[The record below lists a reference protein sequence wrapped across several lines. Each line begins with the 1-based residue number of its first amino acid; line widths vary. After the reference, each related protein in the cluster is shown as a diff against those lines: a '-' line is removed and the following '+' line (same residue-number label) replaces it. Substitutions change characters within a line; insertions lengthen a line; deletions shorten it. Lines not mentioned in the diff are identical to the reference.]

1 MSGILNTPKK
11 GAQKKGKR
19 TYKQQGMMG
28 RVRRERVKE
37 KEWGKR
43 VGGRN
48 SGSLWLIIKQAPRP
62 KAVEPGPDY
71 LRIYLKVR
79 QRQGKKEKEREGKV
93 ATPNRTFSV
102 FLFVFLFSGC
112 CFCF

>member
-1 MSGILNTPKK
+1 
-11 GAQKKGKR
+11 
-19 TYKQQGMMG
+19 MMG

-43 VGGRN
+43 VGGRS
-48 SGSLWLIIKQAPRP
+48 SGCLWLIIKQAPRP

-71 LRIYLKVR
+71 LRIYLKVVRKR
-79 QRQGKKEKEREGKV
+79 QAKKKEEKGGEEGKV
-93 ATPNRTFSV
+93 ATLNRTFSV
-102 FLFVFLFSGC
+102 FLFALLFSGC

>member
-1 MSGILNTPKK
+1 MSVSGILNTPKK

-19 TYKQQGMMG
+19 TYKQRGMMG
-28 RVRRERVKE
+28 RMRERANEE

-48 SGSLWLIIKQAPRP
+48 SRSLWLIIKQAPRP

-71 LRIYLKVR
+71 LRIYQKVVRKR
-79 QRQGKKEKEREGKV
+79 QAKKREEKGGEEGMGKKGK
-93 ATPNRTFSV
+93 
-102 FLFVFLFSGC
+102 
-112 CFCF
+112 

>member
-1 MSGILNTPKK
+1 MSVSGILNTPKK

-19 TYKQQGMMG
+19 TYKQRGMMG
-28 RVRRERVKE
+28 RVRIERVKE

-43 VGGRN
+43 VGERN

-71 LRIYLKVR
+71 LRIYQKVVR
-79 QRQGKKEKEREGKV
+79 ERKAKKQEGERGEEGMGKKGK
-93 ATPNRTFSV
+93 
-102 FLFVFLFSGC
+102 
-112 CFCF
+112 